1 MEFLKF
7 GVVVALMVS
16 WMGAIGSA
24 AVSAQAPEPPPPA
37 PPPAEGDPQDPPADT
52 PEAVAGEAEL
62 EDQAAIDAVSEPVE
76 EPMVLEQGDDI
87 VVTGSRLRR
96 TAFSTSAPVMVVK
109 REDLDRNAYGS
120 LSDLARNLSEGG
132 GNTSGGGTTG
142 AFYDAQGVQMIN
154 LRGLGANATLVL
166 LNGRR
171 LIANGPGGALESFT
185 DISMIP
191 VSMIERIEILRGG
204 ASAIY
209 GSDAVAGVVNIIT
222 RKKIDGVHLEANALT
237 TEEFDYQEY
246 AGTISA
252 GASNDTSSINV
263 GLNWYHSTPLQAADR
278 DWTAGQFWSSVG
290 PMGLYV
296 PVARAPALGPMDPTN
311 PGAFAADIGFFEL
324 FPDPGCPDPRGFL
337 HNDHTAKIAELNARK
352 AMLPPDADERVAIE
366 RQLSAYNLGQR
377 FQGTIGMGASQLPY
391 LSDYK
396 NSGKGWWPTS
406 YPDPA
411 DPRNQQAV
419 DWDDANGF
427 GCSYNT
433 NHYQVLKPEL
443 TRIST
448 MMTAQH
454 DLSKHVQLQIESQ
467 YANNRTKRMMPPP
480 AYYRDGQLRPGYYY
494 DLGDNSTPWTASIT
508 RPSDGM
514 AIPQTSLYSLWYGYA
529 PSYYTPASVSRYESQ
544 TFRGVV
550 ALRGDFAAA
559 AKDTV
564 LESWDWELATTYAR
578 STWNTRMPSFQTN
591 DVQRALD
598 ACRVD
603 PTTGMLVATGLEPT
617 LANRQAAGCFNPYI
631 SAAYNPDAA
640 NAPGLI
646 DDLIT
651 EFSQLIVTELYTADA
666 NLRGEIVPL
675 PGGPLSFA
683 VGGQYRYET
692 RGADYDNDTNQN
704 RIPAG
709 GIDDTSNSRGIW
721 SAYAE
726 LSLPFID
733 GVELQPAVRYESYE
747 GVGGA
752 FSPRVG
758 AVISVGEFF
767 DQPPAAFS
775 GLHLRGSWARAFRA
789 PNLAQSDPDACSFAT
804 EDIYSPRAHPD
815 PITRRATRTQLLN
828 GKICGS
834 SELVP
839 EESTSY
845 SAGVDWNWGNMRVT
859 ADYWQYDYTERI
871 IQPVM
876 QRAIDRN
883 ANRAYCLVSKTP
895 PEGTSMR
902 GQSLLGT
909 LSTMAAT
916 EAFKAVD
923 CDAVAAEEGIARDSL
938 TVDQFLADPRF
949 GEVKYN
955 EGTGNPEQGET
966 VLRYTNASEVSTR
979 GIDVAFEYRLNGRT
993 FGSDADIGTFGIGIQ
1008 GSYVLDFLYRE
1019 TAANPAID
1027 CSIQVDDASC
1037 ERDAAGQRNVQNFN
1051 DVMPRLKFSAP
1062 VTYAYGSH
1070 SFAFI
1075 SRYIGGFEDD
1085 GETYDPFN
1093 PPSMH
1098 IPAWVVFDV
1107 QYALNLGGV
1116 LGTPAAWR
1124 IGVQNLFDNDPA
1136 RIRQRDAG
1144 GFEPSLH
1151 DSRGRMLYTRVEIDL

>member
-1 MEFLKF
+1 MESSKF
-7 GVVVALMVS
+7 GVVVGLMVL
-16 WMGAIGSA
+16 MGTGA
-24 AVSAQAPEPPPPA
+24 ALAQAPDQPPPESPPGPEELA
-37 PPPAEGDPQDPPADT
+37 PEVELQDEAASDAD
-52 PEAVAGEAEL
+52 
-62 EDQAAIDAVSEPVE
+62 VSTAPNEEPV
-76 EPMVLEQGDDI
+76 LERGDDI

-109 REDLDRNAYGS
+109 REDLERNAYGS

-132 GNTSGGGTTG
+132 GNTSGGGSTG

-222 RKKIDGVHLEANALT
+222 RKKVDGVHLEANALT
-237 TEEFDYQEY
+237 SDKLDYQEY
-246 AGTISA
+246 EGAVSA

-263 GLNWYHSTPLQAADR
+263 GLNWYHSTPLKADDR
-278 DWTAGQFWSSVG
+278 DWTAGQFWGSTG

-296 PVARAPALGPMDPTN
+296 PVARAPALDAMDPNN
-311 PGAFAADIGFFEL
+311 PGAFAGDIGYFEL
-324 FPDPGCPDPRGFL
+324 LPDPGCPDPKGFL
-337 HNDHTAKIAELNARK
+337 HDNHTSQIAALEARK
-352 AMLPPDADERVAIE
+352 AMLPLDSDERVSIE

-377 FQGTIGMGASQLPY
+377 FQGTIGMGAAQLPY
-391 LSDYK
+391 LSDYI

-406 YPDPA
+406 YPA
-411 DPRNQQAV
+411 GDPRNQQAV

-433 NHYQVLKPEL
+433 NHYQVLKPEV
-443 TRIST
+443 TRITT

-454 DLSKHVQLQIESQ
+454 DLTKHLQIQLESQ
-467 YANNRTKRMMPPP
+467 YANNRTKRMMAPPV
-480 AYYRDGQLRPGYYY
+480 YYRDGQLKPGYYY

-508 RPSDGM
+508 RPSDGV
-514 AIPQTSLYSLWYGYA
+514 AVPQTSLYSLWYGYA
-529 PSYYTPASVSRYESQ
+529 PSYTTPASYSRYESQ
-544 TFRGVV
+544 TFRSVV
-550 ALRGDFAAA
+550 ALRGDFEAA

-564 LESWDWELATTYAR
+564 AESWDWELAATYAR
-578 STWNTRMPSFQTN
+578 STWNTQTPSFQTN
-591 DVQRALD
+591 DVQHALD

-603 PTTGMLVATGLEPT
+603 SATGMLVATGLEPT

-631 SAAYNPDAA
+631 SAITNPDAA

-646 DDLIT
+646 DDLLT
-651 EFSQLIVTELYTADA
+651 EYSQLIVTELYTADA
-666 NLRGEIVPL
+666 NLRGELVQL

-683 VGGQYRYET
+683 LGGQYRYET
-692 RGADYDNDTNQN
+692 RVADYDNDTNQN

-747 GVGGA
+747 GVGSA
-752 FSPRVG
+752 VSPRLG
-758 AVISVGEFF
+758 AVISVGQFF
-767 DQPPAAFS
+767 DKPAAALA
-775 GLHLRGSWARAFRA
+775 GLHLRGTLARAFRA
-789 PNLAQSDPDACSFAT
+789 PNLAQTDPDACSFVT
-804 EDIYSPRAHPD
+804 EDIYSPRANPD
-815 PITRRATRTQLLN
+815 PIVRRATRTQLLN
-828 GKICGS
+828 GKVCGDS
-834 SELVP
+834 GLAP

-859 ADYWQYDYTERI
+859 ADYWQYNYTERI

-883 ANRAYCLVSKTP
+883 ANRAYCLVNKTP
-895 PEGTSMR
+895 PEGTSLR
-902 GQSLLGT
+902 GQNLLGT
-909 LSTMAAT
+909 LTNMMAT
-916 EAFKAVD
+916 ESFKAVD
-923 CDAVAAEEGIARDSL
+923 CDAVAREEGIPRDSL

-966 VLRYTNASEVSTR
+966 VLRYSNASEVSTR
-979 GIDVAFEYRLNGRT
+979 GIDFAFAYNLNGRT
-993 FGSDADIGTFGIGIQ
+993 FGSDADIGTIGIGIQ
-1008 GSYVLDFLYRE
+1008 GSYVIDFLYRE
-1019 TAANPAID
+1019 QPADPAIN
-1027 CSIQVDDASC
+1027 CAILTDDASC
-1037 ERDAAGQRNVQNFN
+1037 ERDAVGQRNVQNFN

-1062 VTYAYGSH
+1062 VTYTYGNH

-1098 IPAWVVFDV
+1098 IPAWLAFDV
-1107 QYALNLGGV
+1107 QYAFNLGNV
-1116 LGTPAAWR
+1116 IGTPATWR
-1124 IGVQNLFDNDPA
+1124 IGVQNLFDKDPA
-1136 RIRQRDAG
+1136 RIRQRDSG
-1144 GFEPSLH
+1144 GYEPSLH
-1151 DSRGRMLYTRVEIDL
+1151 DPRGRMLYTRLGVDL